1 MELAMVNL
9 NANVSG
15 ASNPTNGVWKPGSVQ
30 PKANPNSLGMPEVG
44 STDAKKADFANA
56 VKAVENY
63 ISKVDDLQESSDMSI
78 KDLLTGKNEDIV
90 SVVSAVAKADMGFKL
105 LVGVRNKLI
114 EAYKQTMN
122 MPL

>member
-1 MELAMVNL
+1 MVNL

-15 ASNPTNGVWKPGSVQ
+15 IQNTMKSILEQNSVQ
-30 PKANPNSLGMPEVG
+30 TTKNSNMPRAG
-44 STDAKKADFANA
+44 SLDNKNA
-56 VKAVENY
+56 EFGDTVKAIDNY
-63 ISKVDDLQESSDMSI
+63 ISNVDDLQQSSDMSI
-78 KDLLTGKNEDIV
+78 KDLLSGKNEDIT
-90 SVVSAVAKADMGFKL
+90 SVVSAVAKADLSFKL